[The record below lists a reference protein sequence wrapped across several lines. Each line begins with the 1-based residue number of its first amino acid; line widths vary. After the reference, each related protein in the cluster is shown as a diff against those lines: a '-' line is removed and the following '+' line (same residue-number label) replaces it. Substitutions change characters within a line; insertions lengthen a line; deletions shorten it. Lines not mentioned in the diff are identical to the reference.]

1 MDLWILPLTTALL
14 AGLFGLASYFGIFR
28 EKKQLE
34 EEEATSRADCEN
46 RVKSGVRVDA
56 EEEEV
61 KISAGCSGH
70 LYLRPDTRAHLLLL
84 QHRDNIQSSMQ
95 LSEGRIRDK
104 TSSKD
109 SIMDS
114 TRSSS
119 GRSGSSFQWPQ
130 GAPMLEGVRKRSS
143 GLDSTLEDK
152 LKGLGI
158 FRGQG
163 AQGQKQEVKQEEEE
177 ELAQSQEQ
185 RSLECAAR
193 VCGRSLPRRHVWVT
207 FDNFL
212 AKSRPGL
219 ESEEEIKELSPKPKK
234 TRNRRNNNNNNT
246 KKKDDSLSWHDD
258 KENKTIK
265 TTGWD
270 NPAWKT
276 SYTRLIPPQSAGL
289 IRAA

>member
-34 EEEATSRADCEN
+34 EEEAALRADCGN

-56 EEEEV
+56 EEEDV
-61 KISAGCSGH
+61 KISAGCDGH

-84 QHRDNIQSSMQ
+84 QHRDNSQSSMQ
-95 LSEGRIRDK
+95 VSDGRIEDK
-104 TSSKD
+104 AFSK
-109 SIMDS
+109 DS

-119 GRSGSSFQWPQ
+119 GRSGTRFQWPQ

-163 AQGQKQEVKQEEEE
+163 AQGQKQELKQEEEE
-177 ELAQSQEQ
+177 GLAQSQ
-185 RSLECAAR
+185 
-193 VCGRSLPRRHVWVT
+193 
-207 FDNFL
+207 
-212 AKSRPGL
+212 
-219 ESEEEIKELSPKPKK
+219 
-234 TRNRRNNNNNNT
+234 
-246 KKKDDSLSWHDD
+246 
-258 KENKTIK
+258 
-265 TTGWD
+265 
-270 NPAWKT
+270 
-276 SYTRLIPPQSAGL
+276 
-289 IRAA
+289 